1 MDLRTQI
8 LVMGVVISVAGLL
21 GILSNQG
28 AGYFTASAGLL
39 NIILGLAT
47 RRSLGVTVPANNP
60 SSAKLLVDKVV
71 LRTSIYQL
79 AFFDTRLI
87 MKKLASVKVTVIL
100 ALALSLVGLFFDWLI
115 GGLSGG
121 LTGYS
126 MQEYLTQ
133 KNRDRVASHDS
144 LSKAGRG
151 DLEFGYD
158 DLDRVRL
165 QSSSLQ
171 LFFQKGI
178 VRVSLPRGHANKMRD
193 TLRSI
198 LPDKYEAEPS
208 PYSANP

>member
-1 MDLRTQI
+1 MRVQI

-28 AGYFTASAGLL
+28 AGYFTTSAGIL

-60 SSAKLLVDKVV
+60 NSAKLLVDKVV

-79 AFFDTRLI
+79 AFFDTKLI

-100 ALALSLVGLFFDWLI
+100 ALALSLVGLLLDWLI

-133 KNRDRVASHDS
+133 KNRDRIRKQNMVSTV
-144 LSKAGRG
+144 GRG

-158 DLDRVRL
+158 DLDKVHLR
-165 QSSSLQ
+165 SSSLQ

-178 VRVSLPRGHANKMRD
+178 VRVSLPRGHANKMRAS
-193 TLRSI
+193 LESI
-198 LPDKYEAEPS
+198 LHDKYEAEPS
-208 PYSANP
+208 PHSANP